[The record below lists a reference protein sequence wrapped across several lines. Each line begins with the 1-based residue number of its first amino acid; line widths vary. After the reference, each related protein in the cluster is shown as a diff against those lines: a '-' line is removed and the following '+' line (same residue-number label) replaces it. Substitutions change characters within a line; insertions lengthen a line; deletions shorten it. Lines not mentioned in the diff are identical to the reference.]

1 MRTKK
6 GFTLIEL
13 VVVIVI
19 LGILSAI
26 AIPKFM
32 DLQRD
37 ARISAVQGLVG
48 AVKSSVSLVYSKSVL
63 LGREKVSPGCI
74 WVHTTGIGDDSCDP
88 ANVQAQNN
96 DDAIFTTFGWP
107 TATRYGLPRTLSE
120 VPEEYKDEATNY
132 LSDWVFVEMTASSP
146 TESKKLLMWPVSAP
160 RVQILGSGGSSKFTG
175 CGIIYSEATAT
186 TRPELRIVRDDC

>member
-48 AVKSSVSLVYSKSVL
+48 AVKSSVSLVYNKSIL
-63 LGREKVSPGCI
+63 LGREKVSSGCM
-74 WVHTTGIGDDSCDP
+74 WVHSTSIEDDSCDP
-88 ANVQAQNN
+88 TTAQSQNN
-96 DDAIFTTFGWP
+96 DAAIFTTFGWP
-107 TATRYGLPRTLSE
+107 AATGNGLPRTLSE
-120 VPEEYKDEATNY
+120 VPEEYKDEATAY
-132 LSDWVFVEMTASSP
+132 LSDWVF
-146 TESKKLLMWPVSAP
+146 
-160 RVQILGSGGSSKFTG
+160 G
-175 CGIIYSEATAT
+175 
-186 TRPELRIVRDDC
+186 